1 MAVIIDNRSD
11 ISGIGKVSGLG
22 AGWDFDIGE
31 KIKALYTK
39 KKAAVVAPAQATPVN
54 DGTAAPAAPVTP
66 PYVPTL
72 KDKAVALWAMPV
84 TKGVVGVAGLVGA
97 VLAYKKWK
105 K

>member
-11 ISGIGKVSGLG
+11 ISGIGKLGDVGRPSWGWLEEKLGL
-22 AGWDFDIGE
+22 
-31 KIKALYTK
+31 T
-39 KKAAVVAPAQATPVN
+39 KKAAAVVGPAQATPVN
-54 DGTAAPAAPVTP
+54 EQTVAPVPPVAP

-72 KDKAVALWAMPV
+72 KDKAVALWAKPV
-84 TKGVVGVAGLVGA
+84 TKGVVGVAGLVGV